1 VSYYQ
6 SDLTDEQWEIIAPF
20 VAYQGGSIGR
30 PREIN
35 TRNVIDAIL
44 YVNKTGCQWR
54 YLPEK
59 FPHWK
64 AVHKYFS
71 LWRDKGIW
79 QKINDALRE
88 KLREI
93 DERNKEPSA
102 SIVDSQSVKT
112 VQFGTQRGYDA
123 GKKTKGRKRHIAV
136 DTLGLLL
143 MIVVHSASIQ
153 DRVGVKSLLIKMA
166 AKYRRLKTIFADG
179 GYTGKLIAWCFA
191 MFHWTIQ
198 SKTQ

>member
-1 VSYYQ
+1 MHYQ
-6 SDLTDEQWEIIAPF
+6 SDLTDEQWKIIEPF
-20 VAYQGGSIGR
+20 VAYQGGTVGR

-93 DERNKEPSA
+93 DGRNKEPSA

-123 GKKTKGRKRHIAV
+123 GKKNKR
-136 DTLGLLL
+136 T
-143 MIVVHSASIQ
+143 
-153 DRVGVKSLLIKMA
+153 
-166 AKYRRLKTIFADG
+166 
-179 GYTGKLIAWCFA
+179 
-191 MFHWTIQ
+191 
-198 SKTQ
+198 